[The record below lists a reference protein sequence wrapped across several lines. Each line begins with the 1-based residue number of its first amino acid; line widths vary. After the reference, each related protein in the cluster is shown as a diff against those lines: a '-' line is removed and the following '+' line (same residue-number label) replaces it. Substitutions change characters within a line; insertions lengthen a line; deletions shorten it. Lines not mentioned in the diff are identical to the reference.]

1 MPFKQNPYTED
12 EAALLNDILT
22 PRMKTPAVPSDL
34 ASCSRSKASSKE
46 DEIALVNNIITPR
59 NKAPAAPLDL
69 TSCSRSKV
77 VVAKASNKGSTPS
90 DIEIMASMM
99 NRLTKLERAVKTQE
113 QMIKDRDKKIAILE
127 EKLQIYKKSREASVD
142 PGNMEELEKRCL
154 QLQNQVWEMEGF
166 LNDYGMVWVGEKK
179 EKECDEYQQEEEEPT
194 DDVYTHRKFWHPG
207 GSIFK
212 QFSIDFDLVLE
223 NIKDLNVLAGE
234 GKAHVAHTEGGA
246 RLKYTDTIPLTLF
259 KNGIVMFQ
267 GPFRSYEELSTQQC
281 IQDIMDGYF
290 PSELQS
296 KYPDGVPFKVIDKRD
311 VVVQEKQLW
320 NEFPGTGRTVGTQ
333 DNATMFGTQESTDST
348 QKITELPGRKL
359 SVEQFLN
366 KLPKTV
372 IKGGKIIDIR
382 NSVKAELQGS
392 SGQQSTSVVLIET
405 PVLIT
410 MKERLKM
417 DEQSRP
423 PSAKEIS
430 TLRLKSEN
438 GEQTYILKMQFT
450 ETIGDLRAH
459 LDQHRGDQHLSY
471 DIISTFPQKVYSDN
485 TKTLQEYGL
494 VPNTTLILRNKKAR
508 D

>member
-1 MPFKQNPYTED
+1 MSSPLSSLGKNRRALLPEQSPGQNPYTGGVSTGVGVGEKEVKEHRD
-12 EAALLNDILT
+12 QALLRSPAIWASFPGQGK
-22 PRMKTPAVPSDL
+22 PRT
-34 ASCSRSKASSKE
+34 RW
-46 DEIALVNNIITPR
+46 R
-59 NKAPAAPLDL
+59 
-69 TSCSRSKV
+69 
-77 VVAKASNKGSTPS
+77 STPS

-333 DNATMFGTQESTDST
+333 KCVKTWVKVHEMT
-348 QKITELPGRKL
+348 GRKL

-382 NSVKAELQGS
+382 NSVKAELQILLPLD
-392 SGQQSTSVVLIET
+392 QSTSVVLIET

-494 VPNTTLILRNKKAR
+494 VPNTTLILRNKKA
-508 D
+508 